1 MTIYEP
7 KNYSDEG
14 LAEHGER
21 IAGRAALTLEQAR
34 HLVAEIRNAI
44 TPAAMAMGVTDEG
57 RQLGAEEHED
67 VRRSIR
73 RIVALAKALAEAA
86 RRGGA

>member
-44 TPAAMAMGVTDEG
+44 TPARERVQGVAPSHVRVRSPHRG
-57 RQLGAEEHED
+57 LGFAGC
-67 VRRSIR
+67 RTRIR
-73 RIVALAKALAEAA
+73 ASHAYS
-86 RRGGA
+86 